1 MSDKHELRL
10 QCGLHITADVEP
22 DEWAK
27 IDAHYRQLDANI
39 MNRQALWKCPLCGS
53 DIDAQ
58 FDDRHDGV
66 QEDTYKCEGDHDLW
80 VTHIT
85 PTRYGMY
92 HDVPEDEWKIIVET
106 RL

>member
-1 MSDKHELRL
+1 MTHEMTLRS
-10 QCGLHITADVEP
+10 GLHITADVEP

-27 IDAHYRQLDANI
+27 IESHYRYLDDHPL
-39 MNRQALWKCPLCGS
+39 NRLPLWECPLCKS

-58 FDDRHDGV
+58 FDDRHDGI
-66 QEDTYKCEGDHDLW
+66 QEDTYKCTGDHDVW

-85 PTRYGMY
+85 PLRYGTY

-106 RL
+106 KL